1 MKLNEPLENSF
12 TLDGIEYDVDCS
24 FDIILDVFDVFN
36 DEVLTDI
43 EKYRLAI
50 EIVTG
55 QRIEDIMTIFN
66 VWEYIDEH
74 FIKVRK
80 DKPVLDRNGN
90 PMPVADSEEDK
101 LKLLDLEQDAGD
113 IYASFRMA
121 YGINLFEEQGKLTWK
136 EFSALLNGLPDNTP
150 VAKLIQIR
158 DWKPSK
164 NDSTEYK
171 SKMRKLQ
178 NKYRLDGEEVYDG

>member
-1 MKLNEPLENSF
+1 M
-12 TLDGIEYDVDCS
+12 
-24 FDIILDVFDVFN
+24 
-36 DEVLTDI
+36 
-43 EKYRLAI
+43 
-50 EIVTG
+50 
-55 QRIEDIMTIFN
+55 
-66 VWEYIDEH
+66 
-74 FIKVRK
+74 RK
-80 DKPVLDRNGN
+80 DKPVLDRNGD

-121 YGINLFEEQGKLTWK
+121 YGINLFEEQGRLTWK

-158 DWKPSK
+158 DWKPTK

-178 NKYRLDGEEVYDG
+178 NKYRLDGEEV

>member
-12 TLDGIEYDVDCS
+12 TLDGIEYDVDCA

-36 DEVLTDI
+36 DEVLNDI

-74 FIKVRK
+74 FIKV
-80 DKPVLDRNGN
+80 
-90 PMPVADSEEDK
+90 
-101 LKLLDLEQDAGD
+101 QDAGD

-158 DWKPSK
+158 DWKPTK
-164 NDSTEYK
+164 NDSAEYK

-178 NKYRLDGEEVYDG
+178 NKYRLDGEEV